1 MTFMAE
7 RLKSASKQ
15 KKNPKLRKRIGKKD
29 FLFFNDG
36 TAKKKPKPNG
46 EKPRSFVSWKPG
58 RAFIAIES
66 VLIARKISG

>member
-15 KKNPKLRKRIGKKD
+15 KKPKLRKRIGKKD

-36 TAKKKPKPNG
+36 TAKKNPTQMAKN
-46 EKPRSFVSWKPG
+46 RVLLFPG
-58 RAFIAIES
+58 NLDERLLPLK
-66 VLIARKISG
+66 VY